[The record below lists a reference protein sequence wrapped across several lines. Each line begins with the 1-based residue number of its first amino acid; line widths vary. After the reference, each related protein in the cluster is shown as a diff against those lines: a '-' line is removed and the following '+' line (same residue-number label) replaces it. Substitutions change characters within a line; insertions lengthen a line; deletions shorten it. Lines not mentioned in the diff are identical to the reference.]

1 MVTTKILALRLFF
14 NSGENHR
21 TLNWRSQPLLSV
33 QVRSFGVAKNLP
45 ILFYSL
51 TNIFINK
58 RMLIVLGSEWQDS
71 LLIFSRAAGV
81 DLFTVEMRER
91 NHLRQG
97 KHCWLCF
104 HSGLFFWMFIKIKT
118 GLCDSIVLGTKSALS
133 FEFETTK
140 SKALTGRKS

>member
-58 RMLIVLGSEWQDS
+58 RMLIVLGSE
-71 LLIFSRAAGV
+71 
-81 DLFTVEMRER
+81 
-91 NHLRQG
+91 
-97 KHCWLCF
+97 
-104 HSGLFFWMFIKIKT
+104 
-118 GLCDSIVLGTKSALS
+118 
-133 FEFETTK
+133 
-140 SKALTGRKS
+140 